1 MTSDAGR
8 VAERVARQSYGKLIA
23 FLAARS
29 RDVPAAEDA
38 LSDALAV
45 ALRVWPERGIP
56 DNPEGWLLTA
66 ARRNLIQAARHRT
79 VRDNASETIAL
90 AIEEAEERLNDARNA
105 DFSDERLKLLF
116 ACTHPAIDRSVH
128 TPLMLQTVLG
138 IDAKTIAQ
146 AFVISPDAMS
156 QRLVRAKIKI
166 RDAGIPFAIPERQ
179 ILTDRLAGVL
189 SAIYAA
195 YGLGWDGLDGEE
207 DNRTGLTGEAIWL
220 GRALMTMLPEQP
232 EVIGLLSLMLYCEAR
247 RRARR
252 DADRTYIPLEEQDTG
267 LWNEIM
273 LAEAD
278 TLLRKAGTLDRFGPF
293 QCQAAIQSVHATR
306 RRTGTTDW
314 KALITLYRALIE
326 MKPTLG
332 SKVSHAAVIGRVD
345 GAAPAIALL
354 DGLERR
360 GVASY
365 QPYWAVRGHLLADLG
380 ESDAAAEAY
389 RMAIGL
395 SDSPAVR
402 TFLTGKLQ
410 AVISRSA

>member
-8 VAERVARQSYGKLIA
+8 AAERVARQSYGKLIA

-38 LSDALAV
+38 LSDALAA

-66 ARRNLIQAARHRT
+66 ARRNLIQAARHQA
-79 VRDNASETIAL
+79 VRDNARETITL
-90 AIEEAEERLNDARNA
+90 AIEEAEERMNDAQNA

-116 ACTHPAIDRSVH
+116 ACTHPAIDQSVH

-146 AFVISPDAMS
+146 AFIVLPDAMS
-156 QRLVRAKIKI
+156 QRLVRAKVKI

-179 ILTDRLAGVL
+179 ILTERLADVL

-195 YGLGWDGLDGEE
+195 YGLGWDGLDGEG
-207 DNRTGLTGEAIWL
+207 DSRTGLTDEAIWL
-220 GRALMTMLPEQP
+220 GRALMTILPDEP
-232 EVIGLLSLMLYCEAR
+232 EAIGLLSLMLYCEAR
-247 RRARR
+247 KHARR
-252 DADRTYIPLEEQDTG
+252 DVDSAYVPLEEQDTG

-273 LAEAD
+273 MAEAD
-278 TLLRKAGTLDRFGPF
+278 ALLRKAGTYDRFGPF

-314 KALITLYRALIE
+314 KALITLYRALVA

-332 SKVSHAAVIGRVD
+332 SNVSHAAVIGRVD
-345 GAAPAIALL
+345 GPALAIALL
-354 DGLERR
+354 DELEQR
-360 GVASY
+360 GIANY
-365 QPYWAVRGHLLADLG
+365 QPYWAVRAHLLADLG
-380 ESDAAAEAY
+380 QSDAAAEAY

-395 SDSPAVR
+395 SNSPAVR

>member
-1 MTSDAGR
+1 VTSDAGR
-8 VAERVARQSYGKLIA
+8 AAEKVARQSYGKLIA

-38 LSDALAV
+38 LSDALAA

-90 AIEEAEERLNDARNA
+90 AVEEAEGRMNDARNA

-116 ACTHPAIDRSVH
+116 ACTHPAIDRSIH

-146 AFVISPDAMS
+146 AFVVLPDAMS
-156 QRLVRAKIKI
+156 QRLVRAKVKI

-179 ILTDRLAGVL
+179 VLTERLAGVL

-195 YGLGWDGLDGEE
+195 YGLGWDGLDGEG
-207 DNRTGLTGEAIWL
+207 DSRTGLTDEAIWL
-220 GRALMTMLPEQP
+220 GRALMTILPEEP

-247 RRARR
+247 RHARR
-252 DADRTYIPLEEQDTG
+252 DVDGAYIPLEEQDTG

-273 LAEAD
+273 MAEAD
-278 TLLRKAGTLDRFGPF
+278 ALLRKAGTFDRFGPF

-306 RRTGTTDW
+306 RRTGATDW
-314 KALITLYRALIE
+314 KALLTLYRALITI
-326 MKPTLG
+326 KPTLG

-345 GAAPAIALL
+345 GAIPAIALL
-354 DGLERR
+354 DGLEQR
-360 GVASY
+360 GIASY
-365 QPYWAVRGHLLADLG
+365 QPYWAVRAHLLAELG
-380 ESDAAAEAY
+380 ENDAAAEAY
-389 RMAIGL
+389 RIAIGL

-410 AVISRSA
+410 AVISRSV

>member
-1 MTSDAGR
+1 
-8 VAERVARQSYGKLIA
+8 
-23 FLAARS
+23 
-29 RDVPAAEDA
+29 
-38 LSDALAV
+38 
-45 ALRVWPERGIP
+45 
-56 DNPEGWLLTA
+56 
-66 ARRNLIQAARHRT
+66 
-79 VRDNASETIAL
+79 
-90 AIEEAEERLNDARNA
+90 
-105 DFSDERLKLLF
+105 
-116 ACTHPAIDRSVH
+116 
-128 TPLMLQTVLG
+128 
-138 IDAKTIAQ
+138 
-146 AFVISPDAMS
+146 MS

-252 DADRTYIPLEEQDTG
+252 DADGTYIPLEEQDTG

-332 SKVSHAAVIGRVD
+332 SKVSH
-345 GAAPAIALL
+345 
-354 DGLERR
+354 
-360 GVASY
+360 
-365 QPYWAVRGHLLADLG
+365 
-380 ESDAAAEAY
+380 
-389 RMAIGL
+389 
-395 SDSPAVR
+395 
-402 TFLTGKLQ
+402 GK
-410 AVISRSA
+410 A